1 MSPSSLL
8 GAADAGDQSA
18 ILALN
23 HLQGRIPSAWTI
35 TAPTVARCAVEFW
48 QWADAH
54 IVRSPIELPVP
65 ADSLPLDEPLDRR
78 VTIGLA
84 KIGIAPKQAWAEAF
98 WKSCPEFR
106 SAAIG
111 EWLHRHQLAPW
122 PERKP
127 PLHRPACLC
136 EPLRGQCR
144 RSVSC
149 D

>member
-84 KIGIAPKQAWAEAF
+84 KIGIALKQAWAEAGH
-98 WKSCPEFR
+98 
-106 SAAIG
+106 SAAARTTCQDS
-111 EWLHRHQLAPW
+111 HRAD
-122 PERKP
+122 
-127 PLHRPACLC
+127 
-136 EPLRGQCR
+136 RGT
-144 RSVSC
+144 RSSMRVLPIDQPVQSC
-149 D
+149 

>member
-1 MSPSSLL
+1 
-8 GAADAGDQSA
+8 
-18 ILALN
+18 
-23 HLQGRIPSAWTI
+23 
-35 TAPTVARCAVEFW
+35 
-48 QWADAH
+48 
-54 IVRSPIELPVP
+54 LPVP

-127 PLHRPACLC
+127 PTFTV
-136 EPLRGQCR
+136 R
-144 RSVSC
+144 RLSANRFAVSAA
-149 D
+149 DR